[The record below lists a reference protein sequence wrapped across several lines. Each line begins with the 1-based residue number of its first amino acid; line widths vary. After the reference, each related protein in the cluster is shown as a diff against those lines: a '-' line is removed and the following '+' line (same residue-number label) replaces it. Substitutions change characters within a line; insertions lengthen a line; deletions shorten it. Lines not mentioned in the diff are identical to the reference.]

1 MLTLIFLGIIINL
14 LPLYKLSYFVFCSF
28 NYFCVFLCT
37 RANFV
42 IGLCAVLHV
51 NKHELNW
58 IIMTTEQAGVAVTL
72 WTSIQELL
80 GSNLGQDIEYT
91 DWGLSFH

>member
-14 LPLYKLSYFVFCSF
+14 LPLYRLSYFVFCSF

-42 IGLCAVLHV
+42 IGLCAVIFAR
-51 NKHELNW
+51 KQ
-58 IIMTTEQAGVAVTL
+58 TQ
-72 WTSIQELL
+72 
-80 GSNLGQDIEYT
+80 IEFNYY
-91 DWGLSFH
+91 LFKLQMSLYPVVMVLQ